1 MTKHVSEGGGHQV
14 TSDNVITWSQ
24 AGTIPAHGWH
34 QILCTLRQRL
44 RSKTSTGRSFITAA
58 VQTDQAA
65 TTHSTD
71 KLKIVVIRRRHILEV
86 IIKSKT
92 NTEEEFPS
100 VSLNPNNPVLINS
113 TIKFVCLNDR
123 QDVEIRMLCGYWIV
137 WEQDQVAGPD
147 SIAILFVLSILCA
160 LRLRRILS
168 IV

>member
-1 MTKHVSEGGGHQV
+1 M

-44 RSKTSTGRSFITAA
+44 RSKTLTGRSFITAA

-65 TTHSTD
+65 TTHSID

-100 VSLNPNNPVLINS
+100 VSLNPNNQPDEYVRKDVI
-113 TIKFVCLNDR
+113 CLDDKTNKKLKCWNED
-123 QDVEIRMLCGYWIV
+123 G
-137 WEQDQVAGPD
+137 
-147 SIAILFVLSILCA
+147 SK
-160 LRLRRILS
+160 LRR
-168 IV
+168 

>member
-1 MTKHVSEGGGHQV
+1 MLNEQKKNIDDVQCQWLPGQSEYSYFYNQNTIHKLVSKLFLSCDWRGLNWLYDKTCQWGGGHQV

-44 RSKTSTGRSFITAA
+44 RTKTSTGRSFITAA

-65 TTHSTD
+65 TTHSMD

-92 NTEEEFPS
+92 NTEKRS
-100 VSLNPNNPVLINS
+100 SPVW
-113 TIKFVCLNDR
+113 V
-123 QDVEIRMLCGYWIV
+123 
-137 WEQDQVAGPD
+137 
-147 SIAILFVLSILCA
+147 
-160 LRLRRILS
+160 
-168 IV
+168 